1 MSLAMASAAA
11 PSAVAAAAAAA
22 RPRAAAST
30 KRVACAAR
38 PSTQSRSRRAPAAPV
53 AAVAEPGVVTPPL
66 YPNDFAPELD
76 LPLSDLT
83 AISPLDGRA
92 GRESESR
99 PFCLI
104 RLVSDTAH
112 PSNRVASTTHHTQS
126 PLHAHTVCPVLCFA
140 VHCRITL
147 FHDRAGRDSLLIPF
161 LCTLESDLF
170 DKTTAQ

>member
-11 PSAVAAAAAAA
+11 PSAVAAAAAA

-53 AAVAEPGVVTPPL
+53 AAVAEPGVVSAAH

-92 GRESESR
+92 GRESR
-99 PFCLI
+99 PFCLLPVHHNSTCFRH
-104 RLVSDTAH
+104 RL
-112 PSNRVASTTHHTQS
+112 PNRVASTTHHTQS
-126 PLHAHTVCPVLCFA
+126 PLHAQL
-140 VHCRITL
+140 L
-147 FHDRAGRDSLLIPF
+147 FCS
-161 LCTLESDLF
+161 E
-170 DKTTAQ
+170 